1 MNNFISFALVA
12 IMLSVPLYSLSA
24 FGADNVTSNKSQIT
38 EDQFVTY
45 DNSTQGI
52 KIDYPKGWTVIEQG
66 LAFLSP
72 KENDS
77 DTFREGLRVTGG
89 SVVNETIDKLADSV
103 LRFYNSTM
111 KNFHLVESKDV
122 IFHGNP
128 AHVLIYT
135 FSIPGNGTLKAMIPG
150 NGTLKAM
157 DFGTI
162 ESNIIHV
169 FQYLAQ
175 ENKFD
180 SYLPTIQRMI
190 DSFRAAK

>member
-1 MNNFISFALVA
+1 MNNFISFAVVVF
-12 IMLSVPLYSLSA
+12 MLSVPLYSLSA

-111 KNFHLVESKDV
+111 KDFHLVESKDA

-135 FSIPGNGTLKAMIPG
+135 LSIPG

-190 DSFRAAK
+190 DSFKATK

>member
-1 MNNFISFALVA
+1 MNNFISFAVVVL
-12 IMLSVPLYSLSA
+12 ILSVPLFSLSA
-24 FGADNVTSNKSQIT
+24 FGADNVTSNKSQIS

-45 DNSTQGI
+45 NNSTQGI
-52 KIDYPKGWTVIEQG
+52 KIDYPKGWTIIEQG

-103 LRFYNSTM
+103 SRFYNSTM
-111 KNFHLVESKDV
+111 KDFHLVESKDV

-128 AHVLIYT
+128 AHSLIYT
-135 FSIPGNGTLKAMIPG
+135 FSVPG

-162 ESNIIHV
+162 ERNIIHV
-169 FQYLAQ
+169 FQYIAQ

-190 DSFRAAK
+190 DSFEAAK

>member
-1 MNNFISFALVA
+1 LNNFISFAVVVFMLS
-12 IMLSVPLYSLSA
+12 ILSVPLYSLSA
-24 FGADNVTSNKSQIT
+24 FGADNITSSKSQIT

-89 SVVNETIDKLADSV
+89 SVVNETIDKLAESV

-111 KNFHLVESKDV
+111 KDFHLVESKDV

-135 FSIPGNGTLKAMIPG
+135 FSIPGNGTLKAM
-150 NGTLKAM
+150 

-169 FQYLAQ
+169 FQYVAQ
-175 ENKFD
+175 EDKFD
-180 SYLPTIQRMI
+180 SYLPTIQKMI
-190 DSFRAAK
+190 DSFKAAKIV

>member
-38 EDQFVTY
+38 VDQFVTY

-89 SVVNETIDKLADSV
+89 SVVNQTIDKLADSV

-128 AHVLIYT
+128 AHALIYT
-135 FSIPGNGTLKAMIPG
+135 FSIPG

-190 DSFRAAK
+190 DSFKATK

>member
-1 MNNFISFALVA
+1 MNNFISFAVVVFMLSV
-12 IMLSVPLYSLSA
+12 LSVPLFSLSA
-24 FGADNVTSNKSQIT
+24 FGADNVTLNKSQIT

-72 KENDS
+72 IENDS
-77 DTFREGLRVTGG
+77 DTFRGGLRVTGG
-89 SVVNETIDKLADSV
+89 SVVNETIDKLAESV

-111 KNFHLVESKDV
+111 KDFHLVESKDV
-122 IFHGNP
+122 TFHGNP
-128 AHVLIYT
+128 AHSLIYT
-135 FSIPGNGTLKAMIPG
+135 FSVPG

-169 FQYLAQ
+169 FQYVAQ
-175 ENKFD
+175 EDKFD
-180 SYLPTIQRMI
+180 SYLPTIQKMI
-190 DSFRAAK
+190 DSFKAAKIV